1 MYNRTPCFDN
11 IYEIK
16 PKCVKK
22 KIPYYNSS
30 VDITATIMNGGF
42 GTQVSSPCH
51 RENKIKM

>member
-1 MYNRTPCFDN
+1 MC
-11 IYEIK
+11 K
-16 PKCVKK
+16 KK